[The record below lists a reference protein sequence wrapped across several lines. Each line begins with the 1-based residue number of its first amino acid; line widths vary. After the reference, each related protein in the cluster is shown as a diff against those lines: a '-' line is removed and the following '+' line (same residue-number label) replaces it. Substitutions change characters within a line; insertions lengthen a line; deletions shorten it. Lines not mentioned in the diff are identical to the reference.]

1 MDETTAVRFGVFAI
15 VFAAMSL
22 LEHVLPRRRRERP
35 RLRRWPTNLGI
46 VGCGIAAVSLLAA
59 FGRLLA
65 LPLVAVAAAGFAES
79 RGIGLLNLLAW
90 PRWLEL
96 LLAVVVLDF
105 AIWLQ
110 HVASHKVPMLWRFHR
125 MHHADPEFDVTT
137 ALRFHPAEIA
147 LSMLYK
153 VVWVLVLGP
162 SVVAV
167 IVFEVLLN
175 ACAMFNHGNV
185 RLPAG
190 LDRVL
195 RLAVVTPDMHRVHHS
210 IHQREH
216 DTNYGFNLSIW
227 DRMLSTYTRTPSGGH
242 EGMQIGLADYRDEAP
257 TRLGWCLA
265 LPFHRVRQAKNP
277 AARSQDAPHGAPNGD

>member
-1 MDETTAVRFGVFAI
+1 MDEAAALRVGVFAL

-22 LEHVLPRRRRERP
+22 LEHALPRRARERS
-35 RLRRWPTNLGI
+35 RLARWPTNLAI
-46 VGCGIAAVSLLAA
+46 VGLGIAAVSLLAA
-59 FGRLLA
+59 LGRMLA
-65 LPLVAVAAAGFAES
+65 LPLVAVAAAAFAEA
-79 RGIGLLNLLAW
+79 RGLGLLNLLAW
-90 PRWLEL
+90 PSWLEF

-110 HVASHKVPMLWRFHR
+110 HVLSHKVAVLWRFHR

-153 VVWVLVLGP
+153 VAWVLALGP
-162 SVVAV
+162 SVAAV
-167 IVFEVLLN
+167 LAFEVLLN

-190 LDRVL
+190 LDRFL

-227 DRMLSTYTRTPSGGH
+227 DRLLGTYTISPSGGH
-242 EGMQIGLADYRDEAP
+242 EGMKIGLPDYRDEAP
-257 TRLGWCLA
+257 TRLMWCLG
-265 LPFHRVRQAKNP
+265 LPFQRGRHAGNP
-277 AARSQDAPHGAPNGD
+277 AGRREATPDGD

>member
-1 MDETTAVRFGVFAI
+1 MDETTAVRVGVFAV
-15 VFAAMSL
+15 VFAALSA
-22 LEHVLPRRRRERP
+22 LEHLMPRRPRQRP
-35 RLRRWPTNLGI
+35 RSGRWPTNLAI
-46 VGCGIAAVSLLAA
+46 VGLGVAVVGLFAAL
-59 FGRLLA
+59 GRALA
-65 LPLVAVAAAGFAES
+65 LPLVAVAAAAYAEG
-79 RGIGLLNLLAW
+79 RGLGLFNLLAW
-90 PRWLEL
+90 PVWLEF

-110 HVASHKVPMLWRFHR
+110 HVLSHKVPLLWRFHR

-153 VVWVLVLGP
+153 VAWVLALGP

-167 IVFEVLLN
+167 VAFEVLLN

-190 LDRVL
+190 LDRIL

-210 IHQREH
+210 VHQREH
-216 DTNYGFNLSIW
+216 DTNYGFNLSVW
-227 DRMLSTYTRTPSGGH
+227 DRLLGTYTASPSGGH
-242 EGMQIGLADYRDEAP
+242 EGMKIGLPDYRDEAP
-257 TRLGWCLA
+257 TRLGWCLG
-265 LPFHRVRQAKNP
+265 LPFQRGRRAGNP
-277 AARSQDAPHGAPNGD
+277 ASRGEGAPHSD